1 MTPDPRSLLFVPS
14 NRPERFGKAAASG
27 TDAVILDLEDSV
39 GVSQKAE
46 SRANLRNGA
55 ELAAGAG
62 VSVYVR
68 VNPVDTEWHSEDVA
82 EAVRVGTRG
91 IVLPKCEDPGVVA
104 EVESGLRAAESTAD
118 ATEIVLIVETAQGIL
133 AAPRLAQATGRTR
146 RICFGAYDFAL
157 DMGVRVEA
165 AGSLLTLARAQV
177 VLAAKAAGI
186 QPIDTAFADVR
197 DPAGMREQTEQ
208 ARDLGYTGKF
218 AIHPEQ
224 VAIVNEVLSPD
235 PGEIDSARRVVAAFR
250 EAERQGIAAI
260 TVDDKLV
267 DYPIALRSEA
277 VLARAEQFGL
287 LPS

>member
-14 NRPERFGKAAASG
+14 NRPDRFGKAAASG
-27 TDAVILDLEDSV
+27 TDAMILDLEDSV
-39 GVSQKAE
+39 GVSQKAQ
-46 SRANLRNGA
+46 SRANLRIGA
-55 ELAAGAG
+55 ELAAAAG

-68 VNPVDTEWHSEDVA
+68 INPVDTEWHPEDVA
-82 EAVRVGTRG
+82 EAVRVGARG
-91 IVLPKCEDPGVVA
+91 IVLPKCENPDVVA
-104 EVESGLRAAESTAD
+104 EVESRLRAAESKPH

-133 AAPRLAQATGRTR
+133 AAQRLAQATSRTR

-197 DPAGMREQTEQ
+197 DPAGMRRQTEQ

-224 VAIVNEVLSPD
+224 VTIVNEVLSPD
-235 PGEIDSARRVVAAFR
+235 PDEIDSARRVVTAFR